1 MLRAPAAEQGPV
13 PVIDAFVKAFAQL
26 PDPRMRS
33 VVLLGLVAALVVYI
47 LLAVGLWWGL
57 TSTALVTL
65 PWVDALVDVL
75 GGVAVFVLTLLF
87 FPALATLVIGF
98 FLEQV
103 ADAVEDRHYPG
114 MPTNREQP
122 LSEVL
127 GTTIKFAA
135 VMVGLNLVALPLYLF
150 LMLLPPASAVLFY
163 GLNGY
168 LLSREYFEVVA
179 LRRVDPPTARALRKQ
194 YMGRL
199 WLAGAIITFLSTV
212 PFVNIVAPVVGT
224 AAMTHV
230 VTRLL
235 QRNGLVAPAAAEGA
249 R

>member
-1 MLRAPAAEQGPV
+1 M
-13 PVIDAFVKAFAQL
+13 IDAFVKAFAQL

-33 VVLLGLVAALVVYI
+33 VVLLGLVAALVVYV

-57 TSTALVTL
+57 SSTALVTL

-75 GGVAVFVLTLLF
+75 GGIAVFVLTLLF

-114 MPTNREQP
+114 LPVNREQP
-122 LSEVL
+122 LTEVL

-150 LMLLPPASAVLFY
+150 LC
-163 GLNGY
+163 
-168 LLSREYFEVVA
+168 SR
-179 LRRVDPPTARALRKQ
+179 
-194 YMGRL
+194 
-199 WLAGAIITFLSTV
+199 
-212 PFVNIVAPVVGT
+212 PV
-224 AAMTHV
+224 
-230 VTRLL
+230 R
-235 QRNGLVAPAAAEGA
+235 
-249 R
+249 